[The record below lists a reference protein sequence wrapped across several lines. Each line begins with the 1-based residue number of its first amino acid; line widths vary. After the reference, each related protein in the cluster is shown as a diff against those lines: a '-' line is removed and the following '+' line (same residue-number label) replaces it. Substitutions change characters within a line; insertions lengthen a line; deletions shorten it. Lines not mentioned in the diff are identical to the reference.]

1 MTMYE
6 LKNELEPMGVVV
18 RYKDYVVAAEFV
30 EGPKGKGYSLTV
42 WAPQD
47 ISKEKEMG
55 FASLLLDNVSE
66 WENSF
71 FATEG
76 EALIQGCI
84 CCDAMAEQANY

>member
-18 RYKDYVVAAEFV
+18 RYKDYVFV
-30 EGPKGKGYSLTV
+30 DGPKGKGYSLTV

-55 FASLLLDNVSE
+55 FASLPLNNVSE
-66 WENSF
+66 WETSF
-71 FATEG
+71 FVTEG
-76 EALIQGCI
+76 EALMQGCI
-84 CCDAMAEQANY
+84 CCDAMAEQEN

>member
-30 EGPKGKGYSLTV
+30 NGPKGKGYSLTV
-42 WAPQD
+42 WEPQD

-55 FASLLLDNVSE
+55 SPLCRWITCLNGRVRSLN
-66 WENSF
+66 
-71 FATEG
+71 
-76 EALIQGCI
+76 
-84 CCDAMAEQANY
+84 

>member
-6 LKNELEPMGVVV
+6 LKNELEPMGGVV
-18 RYKDYVVAAEFV
+18 RYKNYVVAAEFV
-30 EGPKGKGYSLTV
+30 NGPKGKGYSLTV

-55 FASLLLDNVSE
+55 FASLPLDNVSE
-66 WENSF
+66 WDTSF

-76 EALIQGCI
+76 EALHQGCI
-84 CCDAMAEQANY
+84 WCDAMAEQADQ